1 MKVAKVF
8 LFAIVAVGLMYAVVN
23 YEWED
28 IVVERIENLEV
39 ETPVEVPKWQTDEDA
54 IKAAQDVIR
63 KKELQAELA
72 QVEKETAEVK
82 ATYEAKTAELKA
94 KRTAISKE
102 IESL

>member
-23 YEWED
+23 YEGED
-28 IVVERIENLEV
+28 IVVERIEKLEV

-63 KKELQAELA
+63 KKELQAELETLKTVQA
-72 QVEKETAEVK
+72 STTAKIKELEKTL
-82 ATYEAKTAELKA
+82 EAY
-94 KRTAISKE
+94 
-102 IESL
+102 